1 MIRYLDM
8 FAGIGGFRSGLER
21 VGGFECVGYCEID
34 KFAKQAYEA
43 LYDTSKE
50 EYFDDARKIIPED
63 LPDIDLIVGGFPC
76 QSFSIAGKRRGFEDA
91 RGTMFF
97 EIARIAAVKRPRYLL
112 LENVPGLLSHDEGR
126 TFATILSTLDELGY
140 DVAWQCLN
148 SADFG
153 VAQARKRVFIIGFL
167 RAECAGEILS
177 FPNITG
183 MAVKLTGAVLMIM
196 YLEPALA
203 LILIP
208 GGFVFLGLTYA
219 FRKILKRLHKNVQE
233 KDGKLRIFIQE
244 HMSDLM
250 IVRAFG
256 AEKASIS
263 KADDR
268 MSEHQNARMERN
280 HFSNLCNMGFAAVMN
295 GAYLVGMIWCGYGIL
310 HDTVSY
316 GTLMAVL
323 QLISQIQTPFANI
336 TGYLPKYYAMLAS
349 ADRLMEAESYNEASN
364 AEEKGINEIKEFY
377 DNEFSSIEL
386 KNICFSYLPVINDD
400 GENDMNAD
408 MPQVLDKTDL
418 TVHKGEYL
426 ALTGYAGCG
435 KSTLLK
441 VLMGI
446 YEPDSGTR
454 TINGTIPLTYEW
466 RRLFSY
472 VPQGNA
478 LMSGTIRETIAFSD
492 ESSAND
498 ETRMQQALK
507 IACADRFVNK
517 LKDGLDTKLGES
529 GHGLSEGQM
538 QRIAI
543 ARAIFSESPILLLDE
558 ATSSLDEKTE
568 QQLLHNLKSMTGRTV
583 VIITH
588 HPAALEICDRMINF
602 ESGDD
607 I

>member
-1 MIRYLDM
+1 MRKKGSLQWISSVLGKSKKYIYIMLVIQILLGGSSVLYAMIFR
-8 FAGIGGFRSGLER
+8 GI
-21 VGGFECVGYCEID
+21 ID
-34 KFAKQAYEA
+34 
-43 LYDTSKE
+43 
-50 EYFDDARKIIPED
+50 
-63 LPDIDLIVGGFPC
+63 
-76 QSFSIAGKRRGFEDA
+76 
-91 RGTMFF
+91 
-97 EIARIAAVKRPRYLL
+97 AAVAKEKMAFVLNAAYIC
-112 LENVPGLLSHDEGR
+112 GL
-126 TFATILSTLDELGY
+126 TIL
-140 DVAWQCLN
+140 Q
-148 SADFG
+148 
-153 VAQARKRVFIIGFL
+153 IFL
-167 RAECAGEILS
+167 RTWNRHLEEKARSSYENCLKHRLFDILLRKDYS
-177 FPNITG
+177 KVSSVHSAAWNNRLTSDTVIVADGMAQILPSITG

-208 GGFVFLGLTYA
+208 GGSIFLGLTYA
-219 FRKILKRLHKNVQE
+219 FRRVLKRLHKNVQE
-233 KDGKLRIFIQE
+233 KDGRLRIFIQE
-244 HMSDLM
+244 YMSDLM

-256 AEKASIS
+256 AEKKSTA
-263 KADDR
+263 KPDDR
-268 MSEHQNARMERN
+268 MADHQKARMERN

-349 ADRLMEAESYNEASN
+349 AERLMEAEAYDDALNTK
-364 AEEKGINEIKEFY
+364 EKAIDEIKAFY
-377 DNEFSSIEL
+377 DNELKSIEL
-386 KNICFSYLPVINDD
+386 KNIFFSYLPVINDD
-400 GENDMNAD
+400 NENDATED
-408 MPQVLDKTDL
+408 MPQVLSNAEL
-418 TVHKGEYL
+418 IVHKCEYL
-426 ALTGYAGCG
+426 ALTGYSGCG

-478 LMSGTIRETIAFSD
+478 LMSGTIRETIAFAN
-492 ESSAND
+492 EGSAND
-498 ETRMQQALK
+498 EKRMQQALK

-517 LKDGLDTKLGES
+517 LKNGLDTKLGES

-543 ARAIFSESPILLLDE
+543 ARAIFSDSPILLLDE

-568 QQLLHNLKSMTGRTV
+568 QQLLRNLKGMTGRTV

-588 HPAALEICDRMINF
+588 RPTVLEICDRIINF
-602 ESGDD
+602 ESSDD
-607 I
+607 N